1 MAYKTNDKQEII
13 ARVQKNSRGEYIQ
26 VSKIIPE
33 NGKAS
38 SVDVRLM
45 YTADDDEI
53 KPTTKGVRLNSEIAG
68 EVIVAMM
75 KALDTEAL
83 IDIQDEMETIFENF
97 FEEETVWGEDAEDD
111 EDDDEDDEDDDED
124 DEV

>member
-1 MAYKTNDKQEII
+1 MAYKSKDKQEII
-13 ARVQKNSRGEYIQ
+13 AQVQKNSRGEYIQ

-83 IDIQDEMETIFENF
+83 MDIQSEMETIFEDF
-97 FEEETVWGEDAEDD
+97 F
-111 EDDDEDDEDDDED
+111 
-124 DEV
+124 